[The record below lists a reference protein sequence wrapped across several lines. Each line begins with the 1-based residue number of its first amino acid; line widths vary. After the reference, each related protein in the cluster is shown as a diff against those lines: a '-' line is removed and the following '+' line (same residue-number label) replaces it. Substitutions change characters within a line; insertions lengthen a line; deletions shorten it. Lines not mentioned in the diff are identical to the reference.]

1 MSWLAFWFIGAI
13 IAWVICICFILDSYA
28 ELDLYDWAAAFTI
41 GLTSWLFIL
50 VLVITLLY
58 GIFITISDAYKIKKL
73 GKL

>member
-1 MSWLAFWFIGAI
+1 MSWLAFWLIGVI
-13 IAWVICICFILDSYA
+13 IVWVICICFILNSYA
-28 ELDLYDWAAAFTI
+28 ESDLYDWAAAFTI

-50 VLVITLLY
+50 VLIITLLY